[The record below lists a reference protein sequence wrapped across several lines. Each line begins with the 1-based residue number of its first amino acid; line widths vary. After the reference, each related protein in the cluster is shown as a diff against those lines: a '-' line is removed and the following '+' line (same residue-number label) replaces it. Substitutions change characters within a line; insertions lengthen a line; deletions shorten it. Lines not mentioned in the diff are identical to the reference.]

1 MTTDEDTPDADGPV
15 LDPEST
21 PTSDDPDQV
30 SFLGAPS
37 APPAATATAAASAPP
52 ANRSYQVLARKY
64 RPQTFTDMIGQEVLV
79 RTLTNAFAADRV
91 APAFIFTGVRGTGK
105 TTTARIVAKCLNCV
119 GPDGTGGPTI
129 APCGVCENCRAIAED
144 RHLDVVEMDAASRT
158 GVDDIRE
165 ILDGVR
171 YRPMT
176 ARNKVYIIDEVH
188 MLSRNAFNA
197 LLKTLE
203 EPPDNVTFIFATT
216 EIRKVPI
223 TVLSRC
229 QRFDLRRIPA
239 DVLAE
244 YLAKLAA
251 AEGATVSDEALR
263 LLARA
268 ADGSARDGL
277 SLLDQAIAHGGPGGG
292 GDTDEHR
299 VRAMIGLADAGLVY
313 DIFDDLM
320 AANPA
325 SALGHLRDMYDAGA
339 DPIVVVQDLLHLTHW
354 LTRVLVVPSAADDAT
369 ATQLERTRGVE
380 IARRLSVPVLSR
392 TWQVLMKG
400 LAEVQVAPSALQAA
414 EMVLIRLAHMADMPP
429 PADLIRRIQGAGQ
442 APAAST
448 AGSATPTAPPAP
460 SPSGTA
466 QAAVAVAEP
475 APVTAPATPS
485 APETP
490 ARQSAVAEDPA
501 TFAALV
507 AMFGRK
513 REGQVYNHLYRNA
526 RLVAYR
532 PGRLDISLDPAAP
545 PDLPGTVL
553 RHLRDWLGQHW
564 QVSVTDSPAA
574 DATLAEQ
581 DEAARQ
587 TGLSRAAADATVQAV
602 LSAFPGATIARVSA
616 IADVDTDQTALLG
629 DPEDDDPVEL
639 EAHRPESDQPQ
650 KGDTR

>member
-1 MTTDEDTPDADGPV
+1 MTTDQDTSDADGPD
-15 LDPEST
+15 LEPEST
-21 PTSDDPDQV
+21 PTSDDPNQV
-30 SFLGAPS
+30 SFLRAP
-37 APPAATATAAASAPP
+37 AEPPAATAAATPP
-52 ANRSYQVLARKY
+52 ANPSYQVLARKY
-64 RPQTFTDMIGQEVLV
+64 RPQTFTDMIGQQVLV
-79 RTLTNAFAADRV
+79 RTLTNAFAAERV

-105 TTTARIVAKCLNCV
+105 TTTARIIAKCLNCI

-129 APCGVCENCRAIAED
+129 DPCGVCENCRAIAED

-171 YRPMT
+171 YKPMT

-251 AEGATVSDEALR
+251 AEGAKVSPEALR

-277 SLLDQAIAHGGPGGG
+277 SLLDQAIAHGGGE
-292 GDTDEHR
+292 TDEDR

-320 AANPA
+320 AGNTAP
-325 SALGHLRDMYDAGA
+325 ALGRLRDMYDAGA
-339 DPIVVVQDLLHLTHW
+339 DPLVVMQDLLQLTHW

-369 ATQLERTRGVE
+369 ATQIERTRGVE
-380 IARRLSVPVLSR
+380 IAQRLSVPLLSR

-400 LAEVQVAPSALQAA
+400 LAEVQGAPSALHAA

-429 PADLIRRIQGAGQ
+429 PADLIRRIQGEAQ
-442 APAAST
+442 QPSAPT
-448 AGSATPTAPPAP
+448 TGSAAAVPRPSSSP
-460 SPSGTA
+460 SPRGPA
-466 QAAVAVAEP
+466 QAAVVPAQTTP
-475 APVTAPATPS
+475 APQSEPQQS
-485 APETP
+485 APM
-490 ARQSAVAEDPA
+490 AEQDPA

-507 AMFGRK
+507 AMFGRR

-526 RLVAYR
+526 RLVSYR
-532 PGRLDISLDPAAP
+532 PGRLEISLDSTAPA
-545 PDLPGTVL
+545 DLPGTVL

-564 QVSVTDSPAA
+564 QVSVADNPAPN
-574 DATLAEQ
+574 ATLAEQ
-581 DEAARQ
+581 DDAARQ
-587 TGLSRAAADATVQAV
+587 AGLSRAAADSTVQAV
-602 LSAFPGATIARVSA
+602 LSAFPGASIARVSA
-616 IADVDTDQTALLG
+616 VADVEPDQTVLL
-629 DPEDDDPVEL
+629 DESEDDDPIDLAANRAEQG
-639 EAHRPESDQPQ
+639 ESQ
-650 KGDTR
+650 